1 MMTRG
6 FLHAAVVTA
15 GVVIGTQVWAGEGW
29 VKDSINGCKMWTEDV
44 EVGKVFSW
52 SGSCVDDKAS
62 GNGVLVVFGDGEVLV
77 RYRGTMEAGK
87 ADGVG
92 LVEFKTDQGYVKYL
106 GEVKNSTLNGQGVL
120 ERPDGARYAG
130 SFVDDEPDGLGSYH
144 AKNGATYHGEFK
156 AGKPHGRGSDRRAD
170 GEEYIG
176 TYANGVRAGQGTA
189 KFADGDSYT
198 GEFKNGEPDGK
209 GRLRLKDGAVLVGT
223 FRAGKAEGPGRYTAP
238 NGDVFLATFGGDVP
252 EGEVKITR
260 KDGTKEM
267 QVWKDGKRVE

>member
-6 FLHAAVVTA
+6 YLRAAVVTA

-29 VKDSINGCKMWTEDV
+29 VKDSINGCKMWTDDV

-52 SGSCVDDKAS
+52 SGSCVDGKAS

-77 RYRGTMEAGK
+77 RYRGTMKAGK

-106 GEVKNSTLNGQGVL
+106 GEVKNSALNGQGVL

-156 AGKPHGRGSDRRAD
+156 AGKPHGRGSDRRPTVKNTLVCMQTVCAQVK
-170 GEEYIG
+170 GPRNSPTG
-176 TYANGVRAGQGTA
+176 TATRANSRTANRMVRAVCGLKTA
-189 KFADGDSYT
+189 LCS
-198 GEFKNGEPDGK
+198 
-209 GRLRLKDGAVLVGT
+209 
-223 FRAGKAEGPGRYTAP
+223 
-238 NGDVFLATFGGDVP
+238 
-252 EGEVKITR
+252 
-260 KDGTKEM
+260 
-267 QVWKDGKRVE
+267 